1 MGHKGLLAKIVGGEL
16 KLVFVSVMIG
26 IVCGAVIWEKHGDQ
40 VKGWLEEHKEDCP
53 FHPTTSD
60 APASE

>member
-1 MGHKGLLAKIVGGEL
+1 MLHKGLLAKIVGGEL

-40 VKGWLEEHKEDCP
+40 VKAWMGEHKGDCP
-53 FHPTTSD
+53 FHPAASD